1 MIIEN
6 DTIFFPKELMSVK
19 YNGKII
25 PNGKTH
31 NLLETGAN
39 CQVFAYHI
47 LRLNGFKVPD
57 FRSSELWSDTEYSM
71 VVNSD
76 LQPLDILF
84 FNKNE
89 NPFGAHLAV
98 YIGSNKAIH
107 LAKHIGKPVIW
118 TIEAFL
124 ELEKYP
130 PRFRGKQVLIG
141 GKRFYK

>member
-1 MIIEN
+1 MMMENEFII
-6 DTIFFPKELMSVK
+6 FPKELMIVQ

-47 LRLNGFKVPD
+47 LRLNGYKVPD
-57 FRSSELWSDTEYSM
+57 FRSSELWSDMEYSM
-71 VVNSD
+71 VVHDNF
-76 LQPLDILF
+76 QPLDILF
-84 FNKNE
+84 FHKTK
-89 NPFGAHLAV
+89 NPFGAHLAIYLGNDKV
-98 YIGSNKAIH
+98 IH
-107 LAKHIGKPVIW
+107 LSKSIRKPVIW

-124 ELEKYP
+124 QLEKY
-130 PRFRGKQVLIG
+130 KVLIG